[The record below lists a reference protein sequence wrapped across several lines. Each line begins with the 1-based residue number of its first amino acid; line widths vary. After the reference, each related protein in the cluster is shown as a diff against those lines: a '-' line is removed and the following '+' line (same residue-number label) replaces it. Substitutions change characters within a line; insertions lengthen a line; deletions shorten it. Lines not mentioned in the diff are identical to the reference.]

1 MYSGVIHS
9 AHLCVSCDSFF
20 CLGFILRVRSDLFCA
35 YQVIHITHTT
45 WFILLVRSDSFCA
58 FVCVVC
64 FILYVSYDAFY
75 TCHIAHSYVWCH
87 SFWAFVCVVWVLSYD
102 SHTNALCNIYGIN
115 RTTHKSWIAWHTRCH
130 THECHTYATL
140 MCVTHMCVTHVCAT
154 HMWVTFVYASV
165 SVSISFLSPSPSLSP
180 SLSLA
185 LVLSLPLCLRE
196 CVRGIHVC
204 DIRV

>member
-1 MYSGVIHS
+1 MLHS
-9 AHLCVSCDSFF
+9 AFECIGGWFVMPICVCRVMHFF
-20 CLGFILRVRSDLFCA
+20 VGMD
-35 YQVIHITHTT
+35 HI
-45 WFILLVRSDSFCA
+45 
-58 FVCVVC
+58 
-64 FILYVSYDAFY
+64 
-75 TCHIAHSYVWCH
+75 CHIAHSYVWWDSFWAFVCVVWFLSLYASYDWLRTCH
-87 SFWAFVCVVWVLSYD
+87 KAHSYVWWDSFWAFVCVVWVLSYD